1 VRDSRYQG
9 QFKDKVFMF
18 KMFVDLVRSGIDVV
32 NTCKAEA
39 TWKFVG
45 SCLTILSNF
54 ASGLQWHATFVTTSI
69 ARFSLSHVVIC
80 KWKAPK
86 PIWLFGII

>member
-1 VRDSRYQG
+1 
-9 QFKDKVFMF
+9 MF

-32 NTCKAEA
+32 KHMQ
-39 TWKFVG
+39 
-45 SCLTILSNF
+45 
-54 ASGLQWHATFVTTSI
+54 SGGNMEICWIMFDHLVDVLQWHATSVTTSI